1 MFLYKVFRLYKSQTI
16 ASTLAIRLN
25 ATKEI
30 TYQF

>member
-1 MFLYKVFRLYKSQTI
+1 MFLYKVFRLYKSKTI
-16 ASTLAIRLN
+16 ASALAFRLS